1 MKTTLVLA
9 LGVMAVGFVANAEEL
24 TKQGKIERIL
34 ALTNSDATVN
44 QMFSQMKAMVASQMP
59 SGATPEQIARVHE
72 VQDKLLEAV
81 KTRMS
86 WDKIR
91 PQYVRIYDETFS
103 AEEIDGIFAFYE
115 SPAGRAMQ
123 EKMPLLVSKAMAVA
137 QSQMAGIMPEIERI
151 SKEAAQ
157 KEQ

>member
-103 AEEIDGIFAFYE
+103 AEEIDGIFAF
-115 SPAGRAMQ
+115 
-123 EKMPLLVSKAMAVA
+123 
-137 QSQMAGIMPEIERI
+137 
-151 SKEAAQ
+151 
-157 KEQ
+157 